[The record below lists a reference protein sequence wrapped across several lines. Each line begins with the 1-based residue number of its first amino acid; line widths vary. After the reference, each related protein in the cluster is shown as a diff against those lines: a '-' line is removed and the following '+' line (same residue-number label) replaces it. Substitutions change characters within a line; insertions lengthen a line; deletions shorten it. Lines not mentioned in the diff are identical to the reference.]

1 MPITNLSDDCVLRLQ
16 VLPAV
21 WLGYRGTFNKF
32 KDDSVCE
39 CLSQVLQ
46 LGRDMSKE
54 KADVIAH
61 DFFEGSLHDF
71 CVKHLDRVL
80 KEDSHREVL
89 MKAQEIIKSGNFQ
102 PVSEKDS
109 IIHLLACKVA
119 LNAHDASNHMLSAA
133 CFLNQHNALPPE
145 GYEVLK
151 RGSSPILY
159 EDHDFY
165 NKTQKSLKQATQ
177 NVPED
182 RIYDSFNQWFLR
194 WGTKCIVSFH
204 QYGALIR
211 DMRNFNALIVKQA
224 VLNADLRQRYP
235 HPIHRPSPRRSS
247 WRRERE

>member
-1 MPITNLSDDCVLRLQ
+1 M
-16 VLPAV
+16 
-21 WLGYRGTFNKF
+21 
-32 KDDSVCE
+32 
-39 CLSQVLQ
+39 
-46 LGRDMSKE
+46 
-54 KADVIAH
+54 
-61 DFFEGSLHDF
+61 
-71 CVKHLDRVL
+71 
-80 KEDSHREVL
+80 
-89 MKAQEIIKSGNFQ
+89 
-102 PVSEKDS
+102 
-109 IIHLLACKVA
+109 
-119 LNAHDASNHMLSAA
+119 
-133 CFLNQHNALPPE
+133 
-145 GYEVLK
+145 LK